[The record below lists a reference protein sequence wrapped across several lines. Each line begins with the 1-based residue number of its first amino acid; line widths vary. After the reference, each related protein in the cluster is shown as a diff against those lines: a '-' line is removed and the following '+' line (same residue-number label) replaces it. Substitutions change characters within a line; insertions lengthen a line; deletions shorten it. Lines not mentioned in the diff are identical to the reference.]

1 MITILR
7 LKCLVL
13 KGHQPS
19 LGVVGEAA
27 VQCLPHRRPRVGA
40 KTSSSLRRVLPDTC
54 NDMRKTGSELYT
66 EKNCLSAAF

>member
-27 VQCLPHRRPRVGA
+27 VQCLPHRRPG
-40 KTSSSLRRVLPDTC
+40 RR
-54 NDMRKTGSELYT
+54 
-66 EKNCLSAAF
+66 KNQLESTTSAARHMQRYAQDWLRALH